1 MEARVNQRNQRR
13 LLRRWAAALAT
24 AITQKVDNASL
35 RLDVAAAVLSGL
47 LSHTRLKPELA
58 QFFSQPYP
66 NSPYTFADLYSAAFG
81 RHAPEVLQVLGAL
94 SGAALAYAAARLL
107 LSGFR
112 VAFPEVQTVATTP
125 PLIFY
130 RLPPWPKANAP
141 QFVIG
146 EEHHPDGT
154 LCRTPRWGVIPL
166 KGLVGSVV
174 VFGAPGTAKTAA
186 VILPFIEQLTE
197 YRAHDPGL
205 KVAFFIVDHKGSLPG
220 PVCKIASRHGRAG
233 DVVVL
238 RLGGPK
244 LNLLSDT
251 LPAATLA
258 SALVAASSLR
268 QSSANHD
275 EPEWIKSG
283 TYRIFLHAIGI
294 RRLAY
299 GTVTLRDL
307 ALLLSGPLRADA
319 PPDDPNAVPQ
329 ALADE
334 LARYDQTFQTRL
346 SRGDFPDR
354 AAAEAEFEFHAQYF
368 ERQLAQMNPR
378 NKATLIDAALDLV
391 EPFASPELAET
402 FCPTQAEYPGMAA
415 LMESGHIVVFAPDER
430 LGRAALTIIILLKF
444 EFQRAGLGR
453 IKRAEAT
460 GEPIS
465 RLWAFVADEY
475 QSFVT
480 VGEEGDDAFVALS
493 REAVITNVFATQSL
507 AGLQARIGEARLR
520 TLLGAIRTKL
530 FLTLTDPTDCQ
541 LASRIAG
548 ETYRQVQAT
557 SFSEANKNARLN
569 PLTDTLQ
576 AGSTTVSEQRSYS
589 EQLRPDF
596 LPVAFSRL
604 NTFESIAC
612 IYDGE
617 RQRPPVKVYLKPAF
631 LPRELPHNQFPT
643 HLEKAS

>member
-1 MEARVNQRNQRR
+1 LANQCGNKSDPSRQTPSRT
-13 LLRRWAAALAT
+13 ALAEAVT
-24 AITQKVDNASL
+24 AAIDNAGL
-35 RLDVAAAVLSGL
+35 RLDLAAAVLSGL
-47 LSHTRLKPELA
+47 LSHTRLKSELA
-58 QFFSQPYP
+58 QFLSQPYP

-107 LSGFR
+107 ISGFR
-112 VAFPEVQTVATTP
+112 VAFPEVQAVETSP
-125 PLIFY
+125 PLLVY
-130 RLPPWPKANAP
+130 RLPPWPEANAP

-146 EEHHPDGT
+146 EEHHRDGT
-154 LCRTPRWGVIPL
+154 LCSSPRWGVIPQ
-166 KGLVGSVV
+166 KGLQGSVLAV
-174 VFGAPGTAKTAA
+174 GAPGSAKTAA
-186 VILPFIEQLTE
+186 VILPLLEQLTE
-197 YRAHDPGL
+197 YRAHDPAR
-205 KVAFFIVDHKGSLPG
+205 KVALFGLDRKGSLAG
-220 PVCKIASRHGRAG
+220 EMQKIAARHGRAR

-244 LNLLSDT
+244 LNLLSDA
-251 LPAATLA
+251 LPAPVLA
-258 SALVAASSLR
+258 SALVAANSLR
-268 QSSANHD
+268 QTSANHD

-283 TYRIFLHAIGI
+283 VYRIFWHAIGI
-294 RRLAY
+294 LRLAH

-307 ALLLSGPLRADA
+307 SEILSGSLRADA

-334 LARYDQTFQTRL
+334 LARYDQAFQTRL
-346 SRGDFPDR
+346 NRGDFPDR
-354 AAAEAEFEFHAQYF
+354 AAAEAEFECHASYF
-368 ERQLAQMNPR
+368 ERQLVRMNPR

-402 FCPTQAEYPGMAA
+402 FCPTVSAFPGLST
-415 LMESGHIVVFAPDER
+415 LMEEGQIVVFAPDER
-430 LGRAALTIIILLKF
+430 LGRAAITIAILLKL

-453 IKRAEAT
+453 IQRAEAT

-493 REAVITNVFATQSL
+493 REALITNIFATQSL

-520 TLLGAIRTKL
+520 TLLGAIRSKL

-548 ETYRQVQAT
+548 EIYRQVQTT
-557 SFSEANKNARLN
+557 SFSEANKDARLN

-576 AGSTTVSEQRSYS
+576 AGSTTVSEQRSYN

-604 NTFESIAC
+604 NAFEAIAC
-612 IYDGE
+612 LYDGA
-617 RQRPPVKVYLKPAF
+617 RQRPPVKLYLKPAF
-631 LPRELPHNQFPT
+631 LPRELPHNQFPA
-643 HLEKAS
+643 HLEKEP